1 MEAKTEHKKLIVLK
15 TPQGEI
21 NQYASYGMMKWG
33 VDDNG
38 RKFVKWGEKEW
49 LPADPAE
56 YENEKE
62 EKKMKR
68 KKKWKKNNLFF
79 LRFFFVLQ

>member
-38 RKFVKWGEKEW
+38 RKFVKWGEKE
-49 LPADPAE
+49 
-56 YENEKE
+56 
-62 EKKMKR
+62 
-68 KKKWKKNNLFF
+68 
-79 LRFFFVLQ
+79 